1 MLDIIKNVFTGANI
15 VSGKTAIRRGV
26 SSMAKTKT
34 MTIQQRVENALLNG
48 EALTSNAI
56 KNRFGAGNPQATIQ
70 ALRFKGLPVFLN
82 TNKRTGV
89 KVYRTGKAPK
99 KIVGLGYKA
108 LAKGV
113 QL

>member
-1 MLDIIKNVFTGANI
+1 MIEEYERRRWDKKQLLSARQNQVRYAKADIADAV
-15 VSGKTAIRRGV
+15 
-26 SSMAKTKT
+26 
-34 MTIQQRVENALLNG
+34 
-48 EALTSNAI
+48 
-56 KNRFGAGNPQATIQ
+56 IQ

-89 KVYRTGKAPK
+89 KVYRTGKAPRMV
-99 KIVGLGYKA
+99 VGLGYKA

>member
-1 MLDIIKNVFTGANI
+1 
-15 VSGKTAIRRGV
+15 
-26 SSMAKTKT
+26 
-34 MTIQQRVENALLNG
+34 
-48 EALTSNAI
+48 
-56 KNRFGAGNPQATIQ
+56 
-70 ALRFKGLPVFLN
+70 VFLN